1 MTATVDEL
9 TAIRGEL
16 HSISAKLDTFV
27 ASHQETHAAI
37 EAQRLDWRLRQVED
51 TLREWTAYARLL
63 KWVFGTSLI
72 GAITGTLAL
81 LELLLR
87 G

>member
-1 MTATVDEL
+1 MTTEGEL
-9 TAIRGEL
+9 TGIRAEL
-16 HSISAKLDTFV
+16 HGLSAKLDTFIG
-27 ASHQETHAAI
+27 SHEAVHTAL
-37 EAQRLDWRLRQVED
+37 EAQRLDYRLRQVED

-81 LELLLR
+81 LELLFR
-87 G
+87 S